1 MSSTEQLTGPMTV
14 QLNKAIEILK
24 QVDADLWKAGEVG
37 VRPEYL
43 HYGIPE
49 ICSQAMAFSLLHS
62 FCEEITR
69 KRQLLALLHGRTIE
83 EAMQKLVEE
92 L

>member
-1 MSSTEQLTGPMTV
+1 MSSTEQLTGPMV
-14 QLNKAIEILK
+14 IQLNKAIEKLK
-24 QVDADLWKAGEVG
+24 VIDADLWRAGEIG
-37 VRPEYL
+37 VRPEFL

-62 FCEEITR
+62 FCEEIVR
-69 KRQLLALLHGRTIE
+69 KRQLLALMEGRTIE
-83 EAMQKLVEE
+83 EAMQKMVDE